1 MIKCCRP
8 LKVEVFELQDK
19 DFLRERGW
27 KPAEIAKYSGLHGV
41 KAPEGERHD
50 APVSGQHA

>member
-19 DFLRERGW
+19 TFLSGKGW
-27 KPAEIAKYSGLHGV
+27 KPAEPAKYKGMHGV
-41 KAPEGERHD
+41 KAPEGEGRD
-50 APVSGQHA
+50 ELVSR